1 MAVAPIAAVAAIT
14 AGGCGQD
21 AASGDDD
28 KAPSGRLALAS
39 AAADDVA
46 GFQFDVRHG
55 DNGVLVTSRFVA
67 SGASGSTFFVLRPGD
82 YALAAFP
89 MTSPEMRAPGCSFAI
104 ADATIVSGQTTEV
117 MMVVPCEGVGRG
129 GLDISARTD
138 PAPTITGLSFDPPTA
153 VGPCERRRIVVEASD
168 PANEPLD
175 YFLGAGGG
183 PPQAAITIAAFGD
196 GSFDFSASL
205 PGSYSLDVRVCDPHF
220 GCPTLTFG
228 LEVREAPPG
237 SDACNPSP

>member
-1 MAVAPIAAVAAIT
+1 MTKRLRDFLFVVAVTPITAVAAVT
-14 AGGCGQD
+14 SAGCGQD
-21 AASGDDD
+21 AGIGDEGE
-28 KAPSGRLALAS
+28 PG
-39 AAADDVA
+39 
-46 GFQFDVRHG
+46 GHG
-55 DNGVLVTSRFVA
+55 MLVTSRFVE
-67 SGASGSTFFVLRPGD
+67 SGPSASTFFVLRPGD

-89 MTSPEMRAPGCSFAI
+89 MSSPEVRAPGCAFAI

-153 VGPCERRRIVVEASD
+153 VGPCEKRRILVEASD
-168 PANEPLD
+168 PANEPID

-183 PPQAAITIAAFGD
+183 PPAAAITIAAFGD

-205 PGSYSLDVRVCDPHF
+205 PGSYSLEVRACDPHF
-220 GCPTLTFG
+220 GCPTLAFG
-228 LEVREAPPG
+228 LEVREATPG
-237 SDACNPSP
+237 GNACSPSP